1 MSITPEEVFV
11 IEQDETY
18 AHEMFWQDYTS
29 DYRTFIN
36 NYLNDDF

>member
-1 MSITPEEVFV
+1 MSITTEEVFA
-11 IEQDETY
+11 IKLDETY
-18 AHEMFWQDYTS
+18 SHEMFWEDYTS